1 MKEVRLAARK
11 VEQIQAHE
19 LGLKT
24 DGDDKRKDILNWWFE
39 NRNLSPFPN
48 SPLPPNAIFKAL
60 GILRD
65 KIEVMEDEPIPFI
78 LTTRLFPW

>member
-48 SPLPPNAIFKAL
+48 SPSPLTRFSKRWGYYAIK
-60 GILRD
+60 
-65 KIEVMEDEPIPFI
+65 
-78 LTTRLFPW
+78 